1 MWCVSGLLSLRV
13 LFDRELLHPNSY
25 KERAIRYYVDD
36 LAAAMIPGSRLSN
49 ILMELELAKQISEN
63 IKSFFKKKG
72 LLALLAY
79 STKEIT
85 YPAFSKAAEIE
96 QSNRRHIAEKIAI
109 EEKARQKLEE
119 EARYGKLKILQEQE
133 QAKRRAFENDP
144 RNIAGAKQFQLRE
157 KYGLSYFIEK
167 TDFVKLMDILRRVDK
182 GVRLSEEEVVWL
194 STKRDESY
202 TGYFTEELREGF
214 HKNEAK
220 FYRTEFEKTKDPWFA
235 VNASSHYRKCNKS
248 RTAESLLFSIDAHSL
263 KNRKLKSAIFT
274 THGGVKRDLE
284 KWDEALNFGMQAHEL
299 TPQDFRP
306 CTLVG
311 AIYIETGHYDL
322 GQTWFKKAVERGYS
336 EKSVDDE
343 LRGIFM
349 RAEKS
354 KKQAL
359 RVYLLSVDPE
369 RYSWTNKK

>member
-1 MWCVSGLLSLRV
+1 M
-13 LFDRELLHPNSY
+13 EMPPNTY
-25 KERAIRYYVDD
+25 KERAIRYHVDD
-36 LAAAMIPGSRLSN
+36 LAAALIPGTRLSN
-49 ILMELELAKQISEN
+49 MLKELELTKQISKN
-63 IKSFFKKKG
+63 SKNFFQKKG

-79 STKEIT
+79 STKEIS
-85 YPAFSKAAEIE
+85 YSAFSKAAEIE
-96 QSNRRHIAEKIAI
+96 QFERRHIAENIAL

-119 EARYGKLKILQEQE
+119 ETRYAKLKILQEQE
-133 QAKRRAFENDP
+133 EAKRRAFENDP
-144 RNIAGAKQFQLRE
+144 RNIARAKQFQLRE
-157 KYGLSYFIEK
+157 KYGLSHFIEK

-202 TGYFTEELREGF
+202 TGYFTEELKEGY
-214 HKNEAK
+214 HKNEAN
-220 FYRTEFEKTKDPWFA
+220 FYRTEFEKTKDPWLA

-248 RTAESLLFSIDAHSL
+248 RTAESLILSIDMHSL

-274 THGGVKRDLE
+274 THGGVKRDLK
-284 KWDEALNFGMQAHEL
+284 KWDEALNCGMQAHEL

-311 AIYIETGHYDL
+311 AVYIETGHYDL
-322 GQTWFKKAVERGYS
+322 GQTWYKKAVERGYS